1 MSVINTNVKALTAQ
15 ASMSNVN
22 KTMSTAM
29 ERLSTGSRINSA
41 KDDAAG
47 LAISLRMTSDIRG
60 FAVAIRNANDGIS
73 LTQTAEGG
81 LGQINDMLQRMREL
95 AVQSSNGSASADNR
109 AASQLEV
116 TQLKQEIDNIA
127 TRTNFNG
134 IKLLD
139 GTAAKLNLQTGVN
152 AGDSMTVQIA
162 AAGTKDLGLGARS
175 SLSATGV
182 SGAVGALKS
191 IAAGDLTI
199 NGVAV
204 GASSADDDTLST
216 TGFETITFGAPA
228 LTAASKAFTFDGV
241 SFAATST
248 IDSDTA
254 AETAV
259 NFANA
264 YNASALSTKLYTAA
278 ASGNNIIMTARVAG
292 DTVVIGTPAAGAA
305 GSQASTATAGNEVA
319 ATSTTIANGGT
330 EKATSAIA
338 KVAAINRIAAQ
349 TGVTASVSATTVSG
363 SVMTAAAGTGT
374 IRINGVSTASFST
387 TTDAGVSRANTA
399 AAINLITAQ
408 TGVRAIDTGDL
419 KKGVVLVADDG
430 RNITVAIAGSTGTF
444 NTLSTGLGASAVN
457 SGGFT
462 LSSANGS
469 PVVVGSSSNGTVANA
484 GLSAGTY
491 TANVSIVS
499 STARAAAAT
508 TVAPSAATTGLL
520 EAGTMKINGISI
532 DAAITADDT
541 ASDVSATSSTK
552 AASAIAIAAAIN
564 KKSAQTGVVAKAEPN
579 VVVGSG
585 FVAHTRA
592 GTLNLNGTAIA
603 LTATTGASRG
613 SLVTE
618 INKYS
623 GQTGVVASDNGSGLT
638 MTAADG
644 RNIAMAY
651 GSVTAAAVTDIGI
664 LADSV
669 KLGDA
674 TPANST
680 ADTAI
685 TSYSRVSLSSDLTF
699 SLEAGSDGNA
709 NLEKLG
715 FKAGT
720 IGGANNGVRIAT
732 VNVGTEAGAQLAI
745 TALDAAMKSVSMSQ
759 AQLGAFQNRLD
770 AVVSNLTV
778 ANLNMSA
785 SRSRIQDTD
794 YATEST
800 NLAKAQI
807 ISQAATAMLAQANQ
821 SGQSVLA
828 LLK

>member
-1 MSVINTNVKALTAQ
+1 MSVVNTNVKSLTAQ
-15 ASMSNVN
+15 ASLSNVN
-22 KTMSTAM
+22 KSMSTAM

-139 GTAAKLNLQTGVN
+139 GTAAKLELQTGVN
-152 AGDSMTVQIA
+152 AGDMMTVQIA
-162 AAGTKDLGLGARS
+162 AAGTKDLGLGARF
-175 SLSATGV
+175 SLSATGF
-182 SGAVGALKS
+182 SGAAGTLKS
-191 IAAGDLTI
+191 IAAGDMTI

-204 GASSADDDTLST
+204 GASSADDDTVST
-216 TGFETITFGAPA
+216 SGFETVTIVFPTVANA
-228 LTAASKAFTFDGV
+228 KTVKFDGV
-241 SFAATST
+241 TYTAANGDGATAAGAAAAFAA
-248 IDSDTA
+248 
-254 AETAV
+254 V
-259 NFANA
+259 
-264 YNASALSTKLYTAA
+264 YNASATRLYSAATDGTA
-278 ASGNNIIMTARVAG
+278 SVVFTALVAG
-292 DTVVIGTPAAGAA
+292 DLTSAGAAGAA
-305 GSQASTATAGNEVA
+305 GSQVPSPAADPMVA
-319 ATSTTIANGGT
+319 VTSTTVANGGA

-338 KVAAINRIAAQ
+338 KVAAINRISAQ
-349 TGVTASVSATTVSG
+349 TGVSASVSATTVSG
-363 SVMTAAAGTGT
+363 SVMTATAGTGT

-387 TTDAGVSRANTA
+387 TADAGVSRANTA

-408 TGVRAIDTGDL
+408 TGVRAVDTGDL
-419 KKGVVLVADDG
+419 KKGVVLIADDG
-430 RNITVAIAGSTGTF
+430 RNITAAIAGTSGTF
-444 NTLSTGLGASAVN
+444 TAASTGLGASGVT
-457 SGGFT
+457 SGGYT

-469 PVVVGSSSNGTVANA
+469 PVVVGSTSNGTVANA

-508 TVAPSAATTGLL
+508 TVAPSATTTGLL

-541 ASDVSATSSTK
+541 ASDVTATSSTK

-592 GTLNLNGTAIA
+592 GTLQLNGTAIA
-603 LTATTGASRG
+603 LTATSGASRG

-644 RNIAMAY
+644 RNISMAY
-651 GSVTAAAVTDIGI
+651 GGIADVVATDIGI
-664 LADSV
+664 LATSMV
-669 KLGDA
+669 TSA
-674 TPANST
+674 TAADVT
-680 ADTAI
+680 AAKAT
-685 TSYSRVSLSSDLTF
+685 TTYSRVSLSSDLTF
-699 SLEAGSDGNA
+699 SLEAGSDGNG

-732 VNVGTEAGAQLAI
+732 VNVGTQAGAQLAI

-778 ANLNMSA
+778 ANLNMNA

>member
-1 MSVINTNVKALTAQ
+1 MSVINTNVKALAAQ
-15 ASMSNVN
+15 ASMTNVN
-22 KTMSTAM
+22 QSMGTAM
-29 ERLSTGSRINSA
+29 ERLSTGIRINSA

-47 LAISLRMTSDIRG
+47 LAIALRMTADIRG
-60 FAVAIRNANDGIS
+60 MAVAIRNANDGIS
-73 LTQTAEGG
+73 LTQTAEGS

-95 AVQSSNGSASADNR
+95 AVQSSNGTASADNR

-127 TRTNFNG
+127 SRTNFNG

-162 AAGTKDLGLGARS
+162 AAGTKDLGLGSRS
-175 SLSATGV
+175 SLSATGA
-182 SGAVGALKS
+182 SGAVGALKN

-216 TGFETITFGAPA
+216 TGFETVTLAMPILVNTKTF
-228 LTAASKAFTFDGV
+228 KFDGV
-241 SFAATST
+241 TLSAMTDGT
-248 IDSDTA
+248 MGDSEA
-254 AETAV
+254 KVAV
-259 NFANA
+259 LFANA
-264 YNASALSTKLYTAA
+264 YNAATSTKLYTAA
-278 ASGNNIIMTARVAG
+278 ASGNNVIMTARVAG
-292 DTVVIGTPAAGAA
+292 DIG
-305 GSQASTATAGNEVA
+305 TAGNGGDAGAQTSAASTGSNIVA
-319 ATSTTIANGGT
+319 TAHTVANGGT

-349 TGVTASVSATTVSG
+349 TGVTAAVSATTVSG
-363 SVMTAAAGTGT
+363 SVMTAADGTGL
-374 IRINGVSTASFST
+374 IRINGVATASFST
-387 TTDAGVSRANTA
+387 TTDAGVSRANTT

-408 TGVRAIDTGDL
+408 TGVRAIDSGDL

-430 RNITVAIAGSTGTF
+430 RNITVAIAGSTGSFT
-444 NTLSTGLGASAVN
+444 NASTGLGASAVN

-469 PVVVGSSSNGTVANA
+469 PVVVGSTSNGTVANA

-499 STARAAAAT
+499 STARSAAAT
-508 TVAPSAATTGLL
+508 TVAPSAITTGLL

-541 ASDVSATSSTK
+541 ASDVTATSSTK

-585 FVAHTRA
+585 FVAHTRL
-592 GTLNLNGTAIA
+592 GVLQLNGTAITLSA
-603 LTATTGASRG
+603 SSGASRG

-644 RNIAMAY
+644 RNISMAY
-651 GSVTAAAVTDIGI
+651 GGVSSAAATDIGI
-664 LADSV
+664 LAASV
-669 KLGDA
+669 TVADA
-674 TPANST
+674 SANST
-680 ADTAI
+680 AAKAI
-685 TSYSRVSLSSDLTF
+685 TTYSRVSLSSDLTF
-699 SLEAGSDGNA
+699 SLEAGSDGNG

-715 FKAGT
+715 FKAGI

-732 VNVGTEAGAQLAI
+732 VNVATESGAALAI

-759 AQLGAFQNRLD
+759 AQLGAFQNRLE
-770 AVVSNLTV
+770 AVISNLTE
-778 ANLNMSA
+778 ADQNMSA
-785 SRSRIQDTD
+785 SRSRVLDTD
-794 YATEST
+794 YAKEST

-821 SGQSVLA
+821 SAQAVLA

>member
-1 MSVINTNVKALTAQ
+1 MSVVNTNVKALTAQ

-95 AVQSSNGSASADNR
+95 AVQSSNGTASADNR

-127 TRTNFNG
+127 SRTNFNG

-175 SLSATGV
+175 SLSATGF
-182 SGAVGALKS
+182 SGAVGTLKN
-191 IAAGDLTI
+191 IAAGDITI

-216 TGFETITFGAPA
+216 TGFETVTMVMSTMANGAVA
-228 LTAASKAFTFDGV
+228 KFDGV
-241 SFAATST
+241 TYTAANADGVAIADAAT
-248 IDSDTA
+248 
-254 AETAV
+254 
-259 NFANA
+259 NFALA
-264 YNASALSTKLYTAA
+264 YNAATSTKLYTAA
-278 ASGNNIIMTARVAG
+278 SSGSTVVFTAKVAG
-292 DTVVIGTPAAGAA
+292 DITSAGTAGDA
-305 GSQASTATAGNEVA
+305 GSQALSAASVAHATTV
-319 ATSTTIANGGT
+319 ANGGA

-338 KVAAINRIAAQ
+338 KVAAINRISAQ
-349 TGVTASVSATTVSG
+349 TGVTATASPTTVSG

-374 IRINGVSTASFST
+374 IRINGVATASFST

-430 RNITVAIAGSTGTF
+430 RNITAAIAGSTGTF

-457 SGGFT
+457 SGGYT

-508 TVAPSAATTGLL
+508 TVAPSATTTGLL

-541 ASDVSATSSTK
+541 ASDVSATASTK
-552 AASAIAIAAAIN
+552 AASSIAIAAAIN

-585 FVAHTRA
+585 FVAHALVT
-592 GTLNLNGTAIA
+592 TLNLNGTSIA
-603 LTATTGASRG
+603 FTATTGASRG
-613 SLVTE
+613 STVTE

-644 RNIAMAY
+644 RNISMSY
-651 GSVTAAAVTDIGI
+651 GGVGTAALTNIGMVAGTVT
-664 LADSV
+664 L
-669 KLGDA
+669 
-674 TPANST
+674 N
-680 ADTAI
+680 ADTNAPSA
-685 TSYSRVSLSSDLTF
+685 TAATTTYSRVTLSSDLTF
-699 SLEAGSDGNA
+699 SLEAGSDGNG

>member
-1 MSVINTNVKALTAQ
+1 
-15 ASMSNVN
+15 
-22 KTMSTAM
+22 
-29 ERLSTGSRINSA
+29 
-41 KDDAAG
+41 
-47 LAISLRMTSDIRG
+47 
-60 FAVAIRNANDGIS
+60 
-73 LTQTAEGG
+73 
-81 LGQINDMLQRMREL
+81 MREL

-127 TRTNFNG
+127 SRTNFNG
-134 IKLLD
+134 MKLLD
-139 GTAAKLNLQTGVN
+139 GSAAKLELQTGVN
-152 AGDSMTVQIA
+152 AGDLMTVQIA

-175 SLSATGV
+175 SLSATGF
-182 SGAVGALKS
+182 SGIAGTLKN

-204 GASSADDDTLST
+204 GASSADDDTVSAS
-216 TGFETITFGAPA
+216 GFETVTLTLPIMADAKTFKFDGVTY
-228 LTAASKAFTFDGV
+228 TAASSNGDSAAKAAV
-241 SFAATST
+241 AFAL
-248 IDSDTA
+248 
-254 AETAV
+254 
-259 NFANA
+259 A
-264 YNASALSTKLYTAA
+264 YNASANTKLYTAA
-278 ASGNNIIMTARVAG
+278 VNEAGTSVIMTAKVAG
-292 DTVVIGTPAAGAA
+292 DLTSAGTAGDA
-305 GSQASTATAGNEVA
+305 GSQASAATADNMLVA
-319 ATSTTIANGGT
+319 TGTVVVNGAA
-330 EKATSAIA
+330 EKATSAIS
-338 KVAAINRIAAQ
+338 KVAAINRISAQ

-387 TTDAGVSRANTA
+387 TADAGVSRANTT

-408 TGVRAIDTGDL
+408 TGVRAVDTGDV
-419 KKGVVLVADDG
+419 KKGVVLIADDG
-430 RNITVAIAGSTGTF
+430 RNITAAIAGSTGTF
-444 NTLSTGLGASAVN
+444 TSASTGLGFSGVT
-457 SGGFT
+457 SGGYT

-469 PVVVGSSSNGTVANA
+469 PVVVGSTSNGTVANA
-484 GLSAGTY
+484 GLAAGTY

-508 TVAPSAATTGLL
+508 DTAPSAATTGLL

-532 DAAITADDT
+532 DAAVTADDT
-541 ASDVSATSSTK
+541 ASDVTATSSTK

-579 VVVGSG
+579 VVVGTG

-592 GTLNLNGTAIA
+592 GTLQLNGTAIA

-623 GQTGVVASDNGSGLT
+623 GQTGVVASDNGNGLT

-644 RNIAMAY
+644 RNISMAY
-651 GSVTAAAVTDIGI
+651 GGVADAVVADVGILPAAIVVHATGTNVTAA
-664 LADSV
+664 
-669 KLGDA
+669 K
-674 TPANST
+674 
-680 ADTAI
+680 AI

-732 VNVGTEAGAQLAI
+732 VNVGTQAGAQLAI

>member
-22 KTMSTAM
+22 KSMSSAM

-95 AVQSSNGSASADNR
+95 AVQSSNGSSSADNR

-127 TRTNFNG
+127 SRTNFNG

-139 GTAAKLNLQTGVN
+139 GSAAKLNLQTGVN

-175 SLSATGV
+175 SLSATGF
-182 SGAVGALKS
+182 SGAVGALKN

-204 GASSADDDTLST
+204 GASSADDDTVST
-216 TGFETITFGAPA
+216 SGFETVTLTPPA
-228 LTAASKAFTFDGV
+228 TADGKTFTFDGV
-241 SFAATST
+241 VY
-248 IDSDTA
+248 TA
-254 AETAV
+254 AASDGDSVAKTAAAFV
-259 NFANA
+259 LR
-264 YNASALSTKLYTAA
+264 YNSVTATKLYTAA
-278 ASGNNIIMTARVAG
+278 VDAAGTSIIMTALAAG
-292 DTVVIGTPAAGAA
+292 DTVPVTAATAGAA
-305 GSQASTATAGNEVA
+305 GSQASGATAGVNFVA
-319 ATSTTIANGGT
+319 TATVVAPGGT
-330 EKATSAIA
+330 EKSTSAIA
-338 KVAAINRIAAQ
+338 KVAAINRISAQ

-363 SVMTAAAGTGT
+363 SVMTAAVGTGT

-387 TTDAGVSRANTA
+387 TADAGVSRANTA

-408 TGVRAIDTGDL
+408 TGVRAVDTGDL

-430 RNITVAIAGSTGTF
+430 RNITAAIAGSTGSFTSA
-444 NTLSTGLGASAVN
+444 STGLGASAVT
-457 SGGFT
+457 SGGYT

-469 PVVVGSSSNGTVANA
+469 PVVVGSTSNGTVANA

-499 STARAAAAT
+499 STARAVAGVSTAPTAAN
-508 TVAPSAATTGLL
+508 TGLL

-592 GTLNLNGTAIA
+592 GTLQLNGTAIA
-603 LTATTGASRG
+603 LSATTGASRG

-644 RNIAMAY
+644 RNISMAY
-651 GSVTAAAVTDIGI
+651 GGVADAVVADVGI
-664 LADSV
+664 L
-669 KLGDA
+669 
-674 TPANST
+674 ST
-680 ADTAI
+680 AIVVDVDVADNVPAKAI

-778 ANLNMSA
+778 ANLNMNA

>member
-1 MSVINTNVKALTAQ
+1 
-15 ASMSNVN
+15 
-22 KTMSTAM
+22 
-29 ERLSTGSRINSA
+29 
-41 KDDAAG
+41 
-47 LAISLRMTSDIRG
+47 
-60 FAVAIRNANDGIS
+60 
-73 LTQTAEGG
+73 
-81 LGQINDMLQRMREL
+81 MREL
-95 AVQSSNGSASADNR
+95 AVQSANGTASADNR

-127 TRTNFNG
+127 SRTNFNG

-162 AAGTKDLGLGARS
+162 AAGTKDLGLGSRS
-175 SLSATGV
+175 SLSSTGF
-182 SGAVGALKS
+182 SGASGALKN

-199 NGVAV
+199 NGIAV

-216 TGFETITFGAPA
+216 SGFETVTLVMPTVANDATVI
-228 LTAASKAFTFDGV
+228 FDGV
-241 SFAATST
+241 TFTAAAGNGATAAGAATAFAAAYNS
-248 IDSDTA
+248 S
-254 AETAV
+254 
-259 NFANA
+259 ANA
-264 YNASALSTKLYTAA
+264 KLYTAA
-278 ASGNNIIMTARVAG
+278 ASGTSVVLTAKAAG
-292 DTVVIGTPAAGAA
+292 DITSSGAAGAA
-305 GSQASTATAGNEVA
+305 GSQVTTAGTVTP
-319 ATSTTIANGGT
+319 TSTTVFNGGA

-338 KVAAINRIAAQ
+338 KVAAINRVAAQ

-363 SVMTAAAGTGT
+363 SVMSAAAGTGT
-374 IRINGVSTASFST
+374 IMINGVATASFST
-387 TTDAGVSRANTA
+387 TADAGVSRANTT
-399 AAINLITAQ
+399 AAINLITSQ
-408 TGVRAIDTGDL
+408 TGVRAIDSGDL

-430 RNITVAIAGSTGTF
+430 RNITVAIAGTTGTF
-444 NTLSTGLGASAVN
+444 NSGSTGLGASAVN
-457 SGGFT
+457 SGGYT
-462 LSSANGS
+462 LSSTNGS
-469 PVVVGSSSNGTVANA
+469 PVVIGSSNNGTVANA

-499 STARAAAAT
+499 STARAVSAMDT
-508 TVAPSAATTGLL
+508 LPTVANTGLL

-541 ASDVSATSSTK
+541 ASDVTATSSTK

-579 VVVGSG
+579 VIVGSG

-592 GTLNLNGTAIA
+592 GTLQLNGTAIA

-613 SLVTE
+613 SLVAE

-623 GQTGVVASDNGSGLT
+623 GQTGVVASDNGNGLT

-644 RNIAMAY
+644 RNISMSY
-651 GSVTAAAVTDIGI
+651 GNVGSAAASDIGI
-664 LADSV
+664 LAASV
-669 KLGDA
+669 TVADA
-674 TPANST
+674 LANST
-680 ADTAI
+680 AVKAI
-685 TSYSRVSLSSDLTF
+685 TTYSRVSLSSDLTF

-732 VNVGTEAGAQLAI
+732 VNVSTEAGASLAI

-759 AQLGAFQNRLD
+759 AQLGAFQNRLES
-770 AVVSNLTV
+770 VISNLTE
-778 ANLNMSA
+778 ADQNMTA
-785 SRSRIQDTD
+785 SRSRVLDTD
-794 YATEST
+794 YAKEST
-800 NLAKAQI
+800 NLAKSQI
-807 ISQAATAMLAQANQ
+807 VSQAATAMLAQANQ
-821 SGQSVLA
+821 SAQSVLA